1 MTEATPVKHKSK
13 ANSADSRPSLFTR
26 IIYQAALAAMPA
38 GFALWLLGMSASHYL
53 TAISGLL
60 FVIGGAFLSQDNA
73 HPAHPN
79 YQPLDSQ

>member
-1 MTEATPVKHKSK
+1 MKKATPVKRKSK
-13 ANSADSRPSLFTR
+13 PNSTAPRPGLFTR

-38 GFALWLLGMSASHYL
+38 GFALWLLGMSASNYL

-73 HPAHPN
+73 HPAHPD